1 MISLKKSFELQN
13 YLNGLYSAALGI
25 LMMQDNTTTTKQE
38 HLRKK
43 VYAEAEDETI
53 TKPKR
58 NEFEFSINELIEFS
72 CFIQENMANLTEAIN
87 AAKHS
92 TEKNLDGMIAINNQ
106 KRRLLNHLTTMTN
119 IKAKECITQGRGVK
133 FNGEGNQVTY
143 LYDIKEVTTIDF
155 DRNKVKAIVNRLRKE
170 LDKTSTEIDLMQLNT
185 QVDFDHIFDI
195 GDSLEDA
202 VEKWKDYNKK

>member
-1 MISLKKSFELQN
+1 
-13 YLNGLYSAALGI
+13 
-25 LMMQDNTTTTKQE
+25 
-38 HLRKK
+38 
-43 VYAEAEDETI
+43 
-53 TKPKR
+53 
-58 NEFEFSINELIEFS
+58 
-72 CFIQENMANLTEAIN
+72 
-87 AAKHS
+87 
-92 TEKNLDGMIAINNQ
+92 MIAINNQ
-106 KRRLLNHLTTMTN
+106 KRKLLNHLTAMAN

-170 LDKTSTEIDLMQLNT
+170 LDETSTEIDLMQLNT